1 MGLEIERKFL
11 VPGAFPQGS
20 MQHIIKQGYVNPK
33 LGSVGLDGGF
43 LVFFN
48 RANKELYRVN
58 VGADAAGILKDIS
71 NANGK
76 LLLDDKNV
84 VRIRIRDNES
94 FITIKGKISSAGT
107 PEYEYMIPSNVAN
120 MLMDNL
126 VDSYLSKVRHIIPQG
141 DKKWEVDEFIS
152 PIQLV
157 LAEIELSSPGEEV
170 EIPAWVGKE
179 VTGDRRYFN
188 SEIIKMKQSSSD
200 FVQQF
205 MGL

>member
-1 MGLEIERKFL
+1 MGIEIERKFL

-20 MQHIIKQGYVNPK
+20 EQYIVKQGYVNPS
-33 LGSVGLDGGF
+33 LGSVEIDRAF

-48 RANKELYRVN
+48 KANRELYRVS
-58 VGADAAGILKDIS
+58 VGADAAGILKDIL
-71 NANGK
+71 NVDGK
-76 LLLDDKNV
+76 LMLDDKNI

-94 FITIKGKISSAGT
+94 FITIKGKISPQGT
-107 PEYEYMIPSNVAN
+107 PEYEYGITLFAAT
-120 MLMDNL
+120 MLMKNL

-152 PIQLV
+152 PIQMV
-157 LAEIELSSPGEEV
+157 LAEIELSRPDEEV

-188 SEIIKMKQSSSD
+188 SEIIKRK
-200 FVQQF
+200 
-205 MGL
+205 

>member
-1 MGLEIERKFL
+1 MGVEIERKFL
-11 VPGAFPQGS
+11 VPGAFPQGVQ
-20 MQHIIKQGYVNPK
+20 QHIIKQGYVNPL
-33 LGSVGLDGGF
+33 LGSVGVDGDS

-58 VGADAAGILKDIS
+58 VGTDAAGILKDIS
-71 NANGK
+71 NVNGK
-76 LLLDDKNV
+76 LMLDDKNV
-84 VRIRIRDNES
+84 VRVRIRDNDS
-94 FITIKGKISSAGT
+94 FITIKGKTSSIGT
-107 PEYEYMIPSNVAN
+107 PEYEYKIPSSAAN
-120 MLMDNL
+120 MLMENL

-152 PIQLV
+152 PIQMM
-157 LAEIELSSPGEEV
+157 LAEIELSRPDEEV

-200 FVQQF
+200 FVQQY